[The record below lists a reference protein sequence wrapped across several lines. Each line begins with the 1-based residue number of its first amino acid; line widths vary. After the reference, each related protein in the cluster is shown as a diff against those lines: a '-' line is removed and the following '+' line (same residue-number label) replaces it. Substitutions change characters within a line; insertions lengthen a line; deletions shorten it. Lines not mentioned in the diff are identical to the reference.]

1 MAILPNF
8 GAATFTPGAPIN
20 NPYLPLIP
28 GHVLSYMGDEIDP
41 DTGEV
46 TTERNDVFT
55 TSATFE
61 VRGVA
66 TTVIRD
72 TVYEDDVII
81 EDTFDWY
88 AQDTAGNVW
97 YFGEIV
103 VNYEYDDN
111 GNFIGV
117 NHDGQWSAD
126 DPGNQ
131 PGWAMKASPEFGTAY
146 YLEFAPGI
154 AEDESI
160 LAETGLSIKTSF
172 GQFDDVIKIIDS
184 SALSTGIEF
193 KYYAPGVGEI
203 TETAVAPDGTVTS
216 TVELYRNGIVGQ
228 ADPDDSDD
236 VTPALAKLKESKTI
250 EDIAEIR
257 DLDLADFAGTGTTK
271 QVTVLGGSTDSA
283 DALGAYFIDEV
294 TGAISEG
301 RILVADLSD
310 ATSGTSIA
318 VDVPDGQTLCLFLVR
333 GTDEIGVDLDQ
344 FTDGGLQLKNL
355 LTGAPANLNDLFAPT
370 VMDDAGNILP
380 IQPLSALGADDGGNL
395 LNPAGSMQAIGVSSG
410 AAGAS
415 GIEIIGFEDRLN
427 TSPEYDGDFNDA
439 IVAVSDAPI
448 PASTLQQLIREAGGG
463 KTGSAGIN
471 QLSSEIGDDVPDDEQ
486 TEEGG
491 DNGAE
496 DSAEDTLDDWV
507 ADDTFVFAD
516 GTHRVGRVADFE
528 LDKRDGF
535 LVDGDSVDFGHLERL
550 WDDHLDGTAG
560 HLEGIPD
567 GGLKGIASLSADGF
581 FFA

>member
-1 MAILPNF
+1 MPNF
-8 GAATFTPGAPIN
+8 AAATFNPGAPIN

-28 GHVLSYMGDEIDP
+28 GHVLSYMGDETDP

-55 TSATFE
+55 TSASFE

-103 VNYEYDDN
+103 VNYEYDDD
-111 GNFIGV
+111 GNFVGV

-131 PGWAMKASPEFGTAY
+131 PGWAMKASPEFGPAY

-160 LAETGLSIKTSF
+160 LAETGLSVKTSF
-172 GQFDDVIKIIDS
+172 GQFEDVIKIIDS
-184 SALSTGIEF
+184 SALSTGVEF

-203 TETAVAPDGTVTS
+203 TETAVAPDGTATS
-216 TVELYRNGIVGQ
+216 QVDLYRNGIVGQ
-228 ADPDDSDD
+228 VDADDSDD
-236 VTPALAKLKESKTI
+236 VTPALAKLKESKTV
-250 EDIAEIR
+250 EDLAEIR
-257 DLDLADFAGTGTTK
+257 DLEMADFAGIGTTK
-271 QVTVLGGSTDSA
+271 QVTVIGGSTDSA
-283 DALGAYFIDEV
+283 DALGAYFIDEA

-310 ATSGTSIA
+310 AASGTSIA
-318 VDVPDGQTLCLFLVR
+318 VDVPDGQSLCLFLVR
-333 GTDEIGVDLDQ
+333 GTDEIGVDLEQ
-344 FTDGGLQLKNL
+344 FADGGMQLKNL
-355 LTGAPANLNDLFAPT
+355 LTGAPANVNDPFAPT

-395 LNPAGSMQAIGVSSG
+395 LNPAGSMQAIGLSSS

-427 TSPEYDGDFNDA
+427 TSPDYDGDFNDA
-439 IVAVSDAPI
+439 ILAVSDAPI
-448 PASTLQQLIREAGGG
+448 PAETLQQLVREAGGG
-463 KTGSAGIN
+463 KTASSGIAQSSNEPAG
-471 QLSSEIGDDVPDDEQ
+471 EVPDGEQ
-486 TEEGG
+486 AEEA
-491 DNGAE
+491 D
-496 DSAEDTLDDWV
+496 DSGTGESLEDTLDEWLTG
-507 ADDTFVFAD
+507 DTFVFAD
-516 GTHRVGRVADFE
+516 GAHRVGRVADLE
-528 LDKRDGF
+528 LDRWDGF
-535 LVDGDSVDFGHLERL
+535 LVDGDWVDFSHLERL
-550 WDDHLDGTAG
+550 CNDH
-560 HLEGIPD
+560 PD
-567 GGLKGIASLSADGF
+567 GIGAHFDGVPDGVLKAGAALSADGF
-581 FFA
+581 FIA

>member
-8 GAATFTPGAPIN
+8 GAATFIPGAPIN
-20 NPYLPLIP
+20 NPYFPLIP
-28 GHVLSYMGDEIDP
+28 GHVLSYSGDEIDP

-46 TTERNDVFT
+46 TTERNDFFT

-61 VRGVA
+61 VRGVT

-72 TVYEDDVII
+72 TVYEDDVIL

-103 VNYEYDDN
+103 VNYEYDDD

-117 NHDGQWSAD
+117 NHEGQWSAD

-131 PGWAMKASPEFGTAY
+131 PGWAMKASPEFGPAVY
-146 YLEFAPGI
+146 QEFAPGI

-160 LAETGLSIKTSF
+160 LAETGLSLKTPLGKF
-172 GQFDDVIKIIDS
+172 KDVIKTIDS
-184 SALSTGIEF
+184 SALSTGVEF
-193 KYYAPGVGEI
+193 KFYAPGVGLI
-203 TETAVAPDGTVTS
+203 TETAVAPDGTTTS
-216 TVELYRNGIVGQ
+216 TVDLYRQGIVGQ
-228 ADPDDSDD
+228 EDPDDSDD
-236 VTPALAKLKESKTI
+236 VTPALTKLEEGKTI
-250 EDIAEIR
+250 EDLADIR
-257 DLDLADFAGTGTTK
+257 DLDVADFAGTGTTK

-283 DALGAYFIDEV
+283 DALGAYFIDEA
-294 TGAISEG
+294 TGTISEG
-301 RILVADLSD
+301 RILVADLSA
-310 ATSGTSIA
+310 ATSGTSVA
-318 VDVPDGQTLCLFLVR
+318 VDVPDGQTLGLFLVR
-333 GTDEIGVDLDQ
+333 GTDEIGVDLDE

-355 LTGAPANLNDLFAPT
+355 LTGAPANVNDLFAPT

-395 LNPAGSMQAIGVSSG
+395 LNPAGSMQAIGLSSG

-448 PASTLQQLIREAGGG
+448 PAETLSQLVREAGGG
-463 KTGSAGIN
+463 KTGNAAVNRSTG
-471 QLSSEIGDDVPDDEQ
+471 EVGGDVPDDEQ
-486 TEEGG
+486 TEDAG
-491 DNGAE
+491 DSGAE
-496 DSAEDTLDDWV
+496 DSAGDTLDDWV
-507 ADDTFVFAD
+507 AGDTFEFAD
-516 GTHRVGRVADFE
+516 GFHRVGRIADFE
-528 LDKRDGF
+528 LDGRDG
-535 LVDGDSVDFGHLERL
+535 LLADGDWVDFGHLERL
-550 WDDHLDGTAG
+550 SHVHLDGTDG
-560 HLEGIPD
+560 HFD
-567 GGLKGIASLSADGF
+567 GTSDNGLKGIASLSADGF
-581 FFA
+581 FFV